1 MKWRRVAPW
10 AAGTIVVVAAA
21 AIGLARW
28 TDAPSDAA
36 EVPTQNVA
44 FTPAMVERGAY
55 LARAGDCAGC
65 HTVPGGR
72 AYAGGLAMTLP
83 FGTLYTSNLTPDADV
98 GIGRWSD
105 ADFLAAMH
113 RGISPKLG
121 HLYPAFPYNHFTKMP
136 IDDVLAIK
144 AFLFAQNPV
153 PVPPPQNQIGFPF
166 DQRWGIVYWNLLFNS
181 KERFHPDP
189 AKSAEVNRGAYLVEG
204 PGHCA
209 ACHSPRDLLYGESS
223 QKKFAGAV
231 AEKMRAY
238 NISADPMWGI
248 GKWSDDALVQY
259 LRDGYATDH
268 GAAGASMA
276 LVVQESLSHLSEP
289 DLRAIVA
296 YLRQT
301 EPQQGTVRIAADPP
315 GRTPG
320 ALLAANIEPEGRR
333 IYAGACAGCHG
344 WGGPAPGTAAA
355 LLGSSSVN
363 DPEGLNIMAAVL
375 KGIHLKTDRE
385 IIAMPPFGGAY
396 SNEDIA
402 AVTRYLV
409 AAMGAG
415 GSRVDAN
422 AVADARKP

>member
-1 MKWRRVAPW
+1 MKWRRLVPW
-10 AAGTIVVVAAA
+10 AATVLVVAGVA

-36 EVPTQNVA
+36 EAPTQNVA
-44 FTPAMVERGAY
+44 STPAMVERGAY

-72 AYAGGLAMTLP
+72 SYAGGLAMKLP
-83 FGTLYTSNLTPDADV
+83 FGTLYTSNLTPDPNV

-121 HLYPAFPYNHFTKMP
+121 HLYPAFPYNHYTKMP
-136 IDDVLAIK
+136 VADVLAIK
-144 AFLFAQNPV
+144 AFLFSQKPV
-153 PVPPPQNQIGFPF
+153 PVPPPQNEIGFPF
-166 DQRWGIVYWNLLFNS
+166 DQRWGIVYWNMLFNS
-181 KERFHPDP
+181 NERFRPDA

-204 PGHCA
+204 PGHCG
-209 ACHSPRDLLYGESS
+209 ACHTPRDLLYAESG
-223 QKKFAGAV
+223 KKFAGAV

-238 NISADPMWGI
+238 NISADPVWGI
-248 GKWSDDALVQY
+248 GKWSDDALIRY
-259 LRDGYATDH
+259 LRDGYTGDH

-276 LVVQESLSHLSEP
+276 LVVQESLSHLSDA

-301 EPQQGTVRIAADPP
+301 EPQKGTVRIAADPP
-315 GRTPG
+315 GRTAG

-333 IYAGACAGCHG
+333 VYAGSCAGCHG
-344 WGGPAPGTAAA
+344 WGGAAPAIAAT

-363 DPEGLNIMAAVL
+363 DPEGLNILAAIL
-375 KGIHLKTDRE
+375 KGIHLKTDRD
-385 IIAMPPFGGAY
+385 IIAMPTFGGAY
-396 SNEDIA
+396 SDDDIA

-409 AAMGAG
+409 AAMGPG
-415 GSRVDAN
+415 GSRVDAK